1 MRVSARA
8 CVGWGVW
15 ILMGG
20 ACSRSSAPVLV
31 ETSTGAPVN
40 PVELSASSA
49 PAAAPNEV
57 PAPALP
63 KQPDLAP
70 PGRAARTVLASLDAD
85 PLLRPEL
92 AKLREHFGKD
102 TRGPFAVQRVE
113 LAAGREGVLV
123 SRADESLPIAM
134 ELDRDQLL
142 YAKERPMAGIVPP
155 VVHATIA
162 PAPERG
168 LAVFGYVES
177 MHIVAARMWS
187 DDSNAYSEIDVFHPD
202 ACEALTVTY
211 HPSAGWIVACASSA
225 GTRAQRLDGGLT
237 DVWGPEGI
245 AVGTPGPAGRA
256 DIAFDGPSTWVLTQR
271 AKAVGGD
278 RTLTFRYDIDGQAL

>member
-1 MRVSARA
+1 
-8 CVGWGVW
+8 
-15 ILMGG
+15 MGS
-20 ACSRSSAPVLV
+20 ACSRASAPALV
-31 ETSTGAPVN
+31 EASTAAPVGA
-40 PVELSASSA
+40 VEASASSEPMATASEA
-49 PAAAPNEV
+49 PT
-57 PAPALP
+57 PAPIKL
-63 KQPDLAP
+63 PDLAP
-70 PGRAARTVLASLDAD
+70 PGQASRTRLASLDRE

-92 AKLREHFGKD
+92 TKLRDHFGKD
-102 TRGPFAVQRVE
+102 ARGPFVMQRVE
-113 LAAGREGVLV
+113 LAAGRIGVLV
-123 SRADESLPIAM
+123 SRADESMPIAM

-142 YAKERPMAGIVPP
+142 YAKERPMAGIVTP

-168 LAVFGYVES
+168 LAVFAYVES

-211 HPSAGWIVACASSA
+211 HPAAGWIVVCASSA
-225 GTRAQRLDGGLT
+225 GTRAQRLDGSLT

-245 AVGTPGPAGRA
+245 AVGTPGPAGQA

-278 RTLTFRYDIDGQAL
+278 RLLTFRYDIHGQALPSVPSP